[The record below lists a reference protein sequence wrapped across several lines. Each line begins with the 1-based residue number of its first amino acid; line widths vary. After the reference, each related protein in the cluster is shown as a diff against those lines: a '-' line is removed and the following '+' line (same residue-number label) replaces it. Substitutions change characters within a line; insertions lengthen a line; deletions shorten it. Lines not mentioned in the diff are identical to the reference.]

1 MLGFVRYQPII
12 PNVKFPTPFYTVP
25 KLELLETLYLILVI
39 PMVKRANVIIVTYMK
54 GQIHGKYRKAYIRQL
69 KYEVLL
75 GKVIAKGDCLPNATK
90 DIVLHTEPLGDV
102 KITEKTRIELEE
114 RPYIEWV
121 SSGRGHGEFMD
132 FNEWMEKLR
141 KQYDIE

>member
-1 MLGFVRYQPII
+1 MIFI
-12 PNVKFPTPFYTVP
+12 VKTAKTV
-25 KLELLETLYLILVI
+25 
-39 PMVKRANVIIVTYMK
+39 IVTYKK
-54 GQIHGKYRKAYIRQL
+54 GQIKDDIYKKTYIRQL
-69 KYEVLL
+69 KYEILL

-90 DIVLHTEPLGDV
+90 DIVLQTEPLGDV

-114 RPYIEWV
+114 RPYTSWV
-121 SSGRGHGEFMD
+121 SNGKNHGEFMD

>member
-1 MLGFVRYQPII
+1 
-12 PNVKFPTPFYTVP
+12 
-25 KLELLETLYLILVI
+25 
-39 PMVKRANVIIVTYMK
+39 MVKRAKVVIVTYVK
-54 GQIHGKYRKAYIRQL
+54 GQIHDEYRKAYIRQL

-90 DIVLHTEPLGDV
+90 DMVLYTEPLGDV

-114 RPYIEWV
+114 RPYTEWV
-121 SSGRGHGEFMD
+121 SNGINQGEFMD
-132 FNEWMEKLR
+132 FNEWMGKLR